1 MQNDLAAAKKGV
13 ADLKDTYTTKIAEAF
28 AEGRFIKNQL
38 RTSNGPRTLVSDLKT
53 TSCSTDQFY
62 GTECVEEDF
71 DDTLFTT
78 TTATKTIDTAVTAD
92 TGANVPR

>member
-1 MQNDLAAAKKGV
+1 M
-13 ADLKDTYTTKIAEAF
+13 
-28 AEGRFIKNQL
+28 EGRFIKNQL

-71 DDTLFTT
+71 DDALFTT